1 MFRIIFGTFRDK
13 ISKSNMK
20 KNRTTYLYESRNSRK
35 ENNCAVTT
43 HKRKHDAPPRAI
55 PNSRSRSNRL
65 TAEIL
70 TRHFTK

>member
-1 MFRIIFGTFRDK
+1 MFRIISGIFRDK

-20 KNRTTYLYESRNSRK
+20 KNRTTCLYESRNSRK

-55 PNSRSRSNRL
+55 PNPRSRANRL